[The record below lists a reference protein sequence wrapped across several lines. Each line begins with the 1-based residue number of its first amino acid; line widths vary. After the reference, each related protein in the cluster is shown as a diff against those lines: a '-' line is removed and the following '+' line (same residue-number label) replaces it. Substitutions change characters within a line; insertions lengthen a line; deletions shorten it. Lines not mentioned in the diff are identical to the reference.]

1 VKSELVAQY
10 DASRACLV
18 IALSAGHK
26 NIKAQSGVRIAAAAA
41 HPMQICVS
49 TIAMLLVCF
58 GHIVVEHHID
68 SLNVNATPNQICGHK
83 QPLGALLEGAAAG
96 GNQLRLM
103 SDIGT
108 NGHRKLQLCSNHVL
122 TTC

>member
-1 VKSELVAQY
+1 MS
-10 DASRACLV
+10 
-18 IALSAGHK
+18 IA
-26 NIKAQSGVRIAAAAA
+26 VA
-41 HPMQICVS
+41 HPMQVGVS

-58 GHIVVEHHID
+58 GHVIVKHHID

-96 GNQLRLM
+96 RNQL
-103 SDIGT
+103 SFVSGIGI
-108 NGHRKLQLCSNHVL
+108 NGQQKLQLCQNNVL